1 MIFFGFVTVKHRTHR
16 LMMAD
21 WCQVSPTLYRV
32 TLVADYGVVLL
43 KLVCVLEDEFYIFSI
58 CWET

>member
-1 MIFFGFVTVKHRTHR
+1 
-16 LMMAD
+16 MAD

-43 KLVCVLEDEFYIFSI
+43 KLVGVLEDEFYNFSI
-58 CWET
+58 CHRIG